1 MKDIENMH
9 TKGLPPG
16 SIGRLKE
23 VKIRFFLMHNA
34 VHNAICHLYPQCYF
48 HLLLITVG
56 LCFFKTSTNGRI
68 LARVTHL
75 YVCLWMKAIPQY
87 WSKHL
92 NGKGTVRAGSLMTNL
107 FWCFGTGKHSLPHVT
122 ATHERWRLPCWVE
135 VWGLFENRI
144 KIYIFT
150 EDFPW
155 DLSY

>member
-1 MKDIENMH
+1 MFAKELKVPILGKQIMFDRPKDFKKKGENQLMEAKFPFASSQRCSLGPIFGFGIVYIKRNLKCSRCQHMKDIENMH

-87 WSKHL
+87 
-92 NGKGTVRAGSLMTNL
+92 
-107 FWCFGTGKHSLPHVT
+107 
-122 ATHERWRLPCWVE
+122 
-135 VWGLFENRI
+135 
-144 KIYIFT
+144 
-150 EDFPW
+150 
-155 DLSY
+155 